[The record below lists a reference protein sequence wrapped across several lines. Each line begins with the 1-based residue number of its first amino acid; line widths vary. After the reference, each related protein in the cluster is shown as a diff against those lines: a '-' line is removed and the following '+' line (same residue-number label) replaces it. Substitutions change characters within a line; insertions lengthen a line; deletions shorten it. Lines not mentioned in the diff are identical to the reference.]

1 MQITGDYVDDFK
13 FIYSIKDEDCEKP
26 VHQTSRDLRH
36 EKFRNQVNSFENF
49 DFLKDFQKRSNKK
62 VKNLIKIGATQ

>member
-49 DFLKDFQKRSNKK
+49 DSSKELQSSSESSTIFFVSTGL
-62 VKNLIKIGATQ
+62 A